1 MSADAQLIAG
11 RVLMAAAFI
20 GPALSH
26 LADSVNRRVAT
37 EVAMALVEVVA
48 GLALAAG
55 RQLRWIALAVAA
67 FLVVDAFL
75 AHDFWN
81 AVPSD
86 HRNQLLHFFK
96 NLALAGAFSM
106 LK

>member
-1 MSADAQLIAG
+1 MSTEAQWLLA
-11 RVLMAAAFI
+11 RALMAGAFI

-26 LADSVNRRVAT
+26 LVDSVNRRVAMGAV
-37 EVAMALVEVVA
+37 VALAELAA
-48 GLALAAG
+48 GLAFAVG
-55 RQLRWIALAVAA
+55 WQLRWVALAAAA
-67 FLVVDAFL
+67 FLVLDAFL

-96 NLALAGAFSM
+96 NLALAGAFST

>member
-1 MSADAQLIAG
+1 MNADAQLIVG
-11 RVLMAAAFI
+11 RALMAGAFI

-26 LADSVNRRVAT
+26 LADSVSRRVASGAA
-37 EVAMALVEVVA
+37 VALVELAA
-48 GLALAAG
+48 GLALALG
-55 RQLRWIALAVAA
+55 WQLRWVALAAAA

-96 NLALAGAFSM
+96 NLALAGAFTV